1 MNARLPS
8 PARSLLL
15 AGLLV
20 AAALAAGVLRD
31 AGSKAPGRVPDL
43 ARLVP
48 EHFAG
53 WQQET
58 GTVTRPIQAAPA
70 PAVGTYTQTLERVYR
85 DADGARIML
94 SIAYGSRQRGDR
106 LQAHR
111 PEYCYRAQGF
121 AIGAVRDDVLALA
134 GTALPL
140 RRLHAERPGRS
151 EPVSYWLT
159 VGDQAALPGLDR
171 KLAQMRQLLSGQIPD
186 GVLVRVSSIDPQPR
200 DAWRQHDRFITDLLS
215 SLSTSGRERLA
226 GRSAPTAF
234 AQRSQT

>member
-1 MNARLPS
+1 MSQTLPS
-8 PARSLLL
+8 LGRNLLL
-15 AGLLV
+15 AGLLI
-20 AAALAAGVLRD
+20 AAAIAADLLRN
-31 AGSKAPGRVPDL
+31 AVSAAPEQAPDL

-48 EHFAG
+48 ERFSG
-53 WQQET
+53 WQLET
-58 GTVTRPIQAAPA
+58 GTILSPIQAAPDA
-70 PAVGTYTQTLERVYR
+70 LTGTYALTLERVYR

-121 AIGAVRDDVLALA
+121 LIGAVQDGTLALA
-134 GTALPL
+134 GAALPL

-159 VGDQAALPGLDR
+159 VGDQAALPGVSR

-186 GVLVRVSSIDPQPR
+186 GVLVRVSSIDSQPQS
-200 DAWRQHDRFITDLLS
+200 AWRQHDRFITDLLS
-215 SLSTSGRERLA
+215 SLPAAERERLA
-226 GRSAPTAF
+226 GRLASSLPAY
-234 AQRSQT
+234 RSQT